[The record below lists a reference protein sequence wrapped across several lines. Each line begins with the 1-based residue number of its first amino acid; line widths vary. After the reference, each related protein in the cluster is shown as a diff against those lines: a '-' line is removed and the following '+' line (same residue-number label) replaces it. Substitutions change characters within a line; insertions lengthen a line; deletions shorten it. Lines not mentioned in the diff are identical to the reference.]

1 MTLYHLKNDRVEFTF
16 NMRTNF
22 LLGFLL
28 VLGTI
33 QAHPSNGRQRF
44 ARQAPEEEATLE
56 SKPEMKDDMPAEVEV
71 ENIALDDVVSTEY
84 DNEIEETE
92 IEIEIKDE
100 MVKDDMEKDVMEQD
114 AMEKDDMTKDVMMKD
129 DMLEADTVEAV
140 AVNEVQDNKVQVKV
154 EASTTTTKAPKRVA
168 PLGVTLRAA
177 TTTTRRTT
185 TTQRPTTK
193 RPDQPADPGLLAR
206 IGNLISG
213 SVNGLAAST
222 VGGNLISGGSLL
234 AAAASP
240 LWAPLLVGKKRR
252 RRGASETDVS
262 LNEIDQAR
270 LMQYYNKP
278 IWSRIKQR
286 QNYYW

>member
-1 MTLYHLKNDRVEFTF
+1 
-16 NMRTNF
+16 MRTNF
-22 LLGFLL
+22 LLAFLL

-56 SKPEMKDDMPAEVEV
+56 SKPEMEDDVMMKKDDQPTEVE
-71 ENIALDDVVSTEY
+71 ESITPDDVVSTEY

-92 IEIEIKDE
+92 IKPEIKPEIKDE
-100 MVKDDMEKDVMEQD
+100 MAKDE
-114 AMEKDDMTKDVMMKD
+114 MTKDVMMKD
-129 DMLEADTVEAV
+129 DVLEADTVET
-140 AVNEVQDNKVQVKV
+140 VNEVQDNKVQVKV

-185 TTQRPTTK
+185 TQRPTTK
-193 RPDQPADPGLLAR
+193 RPEQPADPGLLAQL
-206 IGNLISG
+206 GNFISG
-213 SVNGLAAST
+213 GVNGLAAST
-222 VGGNLISGGSLL
+222 VGGNLISGGTLL

-252 RRGASETDVS
+252 RRGTSETDVR
-262 LNEIDQAR
+262 LNEIGQAR
-270 LMQYYNKP
+270 SMEYYNKL
-278 IWSRIKQR
+278 ILSHLKQS
-286 QNYYW
+286 QNDYYW